1 MLKEVLKIMF
11 GMIFTQNYVLVQFI
25 AICPFLGV
33 SKKFDSCIG
42 MSGAVIFVMTLAS
55 AVTHLIYQ
63 YVMVP
68 NGLEYLSTIIFI
80 LVIAALVQFV
90 EIFLKKYVPPL
101 YKSLGVYLPLIT
113 TNCAVL
119 AVTLLNVTNGYMG
132 SEVIC
137 KLFLVNPT
145 QSWQIDS
152 SIALAGLDPN
162 KFMLKQL
169 LITFKTV
176 LTPFRQTFANYEGMC
191 LGARLADGRQT
202 LLMVSDSQGG
212 ASKGP
217 VRLKDWIKVLILP
230 DGI

>member
-63 YVMVP
+63 YVMV
-68 NGLEYLSTIIFI
+68 
-80 LVIAALVQFV
+80 
-90 EIFLKKYVPPL
+90 

-119 AVTLLNVTNGYMG
+119 AVTLLNVSNGYTAMG
-132 SEVIC
+132 GGLLFSCVNGFSAGVGFGLALILFCGVRKALEHAKPPKCFEGLPITLVAAALTSMTFMGFAGMAD
-137 KLFLVNPT
+137 KLF
-145 QSWQIDS
+145 
-152 SIALAGLDPN
+152 G
-162 KFMLKQL
+162 
-169 LITFKTV
+169 
-176 LTPFRQTFANYEGMC
+176 
-191 LGARLADGRQT
+191 
-202 LLMVSDSQGG
+202 
-212 ASKGP
+212 
-217 VRLKDWIKVLILP
+217 
-230 DGI
+230 